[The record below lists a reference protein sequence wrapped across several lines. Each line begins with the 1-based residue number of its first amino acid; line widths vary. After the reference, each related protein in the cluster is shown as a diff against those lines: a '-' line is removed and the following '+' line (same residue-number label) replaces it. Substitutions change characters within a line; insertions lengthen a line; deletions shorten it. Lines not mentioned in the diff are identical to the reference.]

1 MRTRPASISARMSLS
16 ERSTPR
22 GYAEATTPPQ
32 PDRPPHLPPPPPRP
46 RTRRFRLPASGFR
59 LPASGFRLP
68 TRPSTYRSPASA
80 TAAGPPLTGY
90 RLGVSGLQLPAT
102 AFRHQ
107 TSGRR
112 TPSYRFSAPTGTAC
126 RNRAHRGHRSNR
138 PGPIRPAPSCC
149 IGNDEVAKTCP
160 SAQRT
165 TVRSIDSIKSLP
177 QPHMDEK
184 ATLGDEQD
192 ATTSGTPTAHATPPT
207 PATPNHVHRQHSTT
221 GTTQGPCGSYAEGL
235 TWGRVLNGAAPMI
248 IGNASRV

>member
-1 MRTRPASISARMSLS
+1 MGRTDQCGLARRRSRPGCPCLREARP
-16 ERSTPR
+16 EDTQKPR
-22 GYAEATTPPQ
+22 PHPNRTGPTPPAT
-32 PDRPPHLPPPPPRP
+32 PATASHPP
-46 RTRRFRLPASGFR
+46 LPASGFR
-59 LPASGFRLP
+59 LPA
-68 TRPSTYRSPASA
+68 RPSAYRSPASA

-90 RLGVSGLQLPAT
+90 RHGASGLQLPAT

-112 TPSYRFSAPTGTAC
+112 TPAYRFSAPTGTAC

-207 PATPNHVHRQHSTT
+207 PATPNHVHRPHSTT